1 MKPSEYIPLAL
12 RTVNDLGH
20 EGNIDHACM
29 LLLPEAVE
37 VVDVVKKNFAYG
49 RPLDTAHLMEEL
61 GDYMWGLNLLLKEMG
76 RQDLWG
82 AVEEAYETKSML
94 NPVCSDLANQVIW
107 LGVCTGLLVSHAK
120 CSNTS
125 VNAIATMDNLCKSL
139 GAIMVFAGLTLDQ
152 VLDANIAKLEA
163 RYPDL
168 RFDPDRA
175 INRDLEAEK
184 GVLDV
189 HS

>member
-29 LLLPEAVE
+29 LLLSEAGE

-49 RPLDTAHLMEEL
+49 RPLDTTHLMEEL
-61 GDYMWGLNLLLKEMG
+61 GDYMWGLNLLLKETG

-82 AVEEAYETKSML
+82 VVEKTAETLGHPGMVHGSLVKWSLRLGAYTGTLVQPNWGLNKAVA
-94 NPVCSDLANQVIW
+94 D
-107 LGVCTGLLVSHAK
+107 VSL
-120 CSNTS
+120 
-125 VNAIATMDNLCKSL
+125 AIA
-139 GAIMVFAGLTLDQ
+139 AIMVFAGLTLDQ

-175 INRDLEAEK
+175 INRDLKAEK